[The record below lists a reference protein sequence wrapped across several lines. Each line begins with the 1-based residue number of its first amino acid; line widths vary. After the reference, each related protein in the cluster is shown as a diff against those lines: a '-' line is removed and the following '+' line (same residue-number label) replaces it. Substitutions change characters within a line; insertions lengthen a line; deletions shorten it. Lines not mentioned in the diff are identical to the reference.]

1 MRGCFENVL
10 GMAGCGQRTVF
21 SIRITEESGSPWPL
35 PRTRKNACTNKS
47 QGTHAEKRLHQRITE
62 ESGSPWPLP
71 RTRKNACT
79 DKPQGTRKNASTNKS
94 PHTAEARI
102 RYL

>member
-35 PRTRKNACTNKS
+35 PRTRKNACT
-47 QGTHAEKRLHQRITE
+47 
-62 ESGSPWPLP
+62 
-71 RTRKNACT
+71 

-94 PHTAEARI
+94 PHTAEART
-102 RYL
+102 RYH